1 MRFTKN
7 IPIYMSAFSAAV
19 FVFASTKTTFAAT
32 ACQNGDAAACLNE
45 GTQGNI
51 LGFVVLGLN
60 FLAASVGIAAVIMLI
75 VAGIQY
81 SAAADNPQAVQAA
94 KQRIYN
100 VVIGLVTF
108 FLLWGFLQWL
118 IPGGIGVS

>member
-7 IPIYMSAFSAAV
+7 IPIYVSALTAAS
-19 FVFASTKTTFAAT
+19 FVFFNNVNALAAT
-32 ACQNGDAAACLNE
+32 ACEQGDAAACLNQ
-45 GTQGNI
+45 GSQGNI
-51 LGFVVLGLN
+51 LGFVVIALN
-60 FLAASVGIAAVIMLI
+60 FLAAAVGISALIMLI
-75 VAGIQY
+75 IAGIQY
-81 SAAADNPQAVQAA
+81 SASADNPQAVQAA
-94 KQRIYN
+94 KQKIYN